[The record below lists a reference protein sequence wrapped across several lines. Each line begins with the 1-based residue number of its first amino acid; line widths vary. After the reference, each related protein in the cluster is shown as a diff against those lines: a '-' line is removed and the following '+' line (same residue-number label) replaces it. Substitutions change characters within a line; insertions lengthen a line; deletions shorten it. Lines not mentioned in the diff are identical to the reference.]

1 MAAFIDGL
9 KNAGLTEYEGK
20 AYQTLLLQGDQLS
33 REVAENSGVPVT
45 RVFDVL
51 ERLREK
57 GLVVLVT
64 PHPFLWRAVE
74 PEIGIRKF
82 IRAKLVLYGQLEK
95 SLIADAKRLK
105 KTKRQKG

>member
-1 MAAFIDGL
+1 MAFVDDL

-64 PHPFLWRAVE
+64 PHPFLWRAVD
-74 PEIGIRKF
+74 PGIGIKNF
-82 IRAKLVLYGQLEK
+82 IRAKIELYGKLEK
-95 SLIADAKRLK
+95 SLVADAKRMK
-105 KTKRQKG
+105 KTKKRKD